1 MLLPRFFAV
10 GLWVGVTAAATGTV
24 WAATSLVAADV
35 TDRPAPVVAQR
46 DVVNALGPPAAPPE
60 SVTTTTTRVGGPTTT
75 AGGSARPAPS
85 TSVPVAPAQP
95 VVTTT
100 TPAPPVTTSTTRP
113 AASATTV
120 APALPTGTYS
130 TAGGVVRVSCNGLLI
145 SLVSAIPTNGF
156 ATNVVAAGP
165 GNVDVHFVRPGQDL
179 SVKAVCF
186 GQPIRYDGAFPT
198 R

>member
-1 MLLPRFFAV
+1 
-10 GLWVGVTAAATGTV
+10 
-24 WAATSLVAADV
+24 
-35 TDRPAPVVAQR
+35 
-46 DVVNALGPPAAPPE
+46 
-60 SVTTTTTRVGGPTTT
+60 
-75 AGGSARPAPS
+75 
-85 TSVPVAPAQP
+85 